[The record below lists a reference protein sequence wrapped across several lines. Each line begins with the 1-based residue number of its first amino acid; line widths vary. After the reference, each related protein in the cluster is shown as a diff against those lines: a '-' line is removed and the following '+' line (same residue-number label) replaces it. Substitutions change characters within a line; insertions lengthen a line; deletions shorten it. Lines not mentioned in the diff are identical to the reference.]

1 MSGNQT
7 VQHVGKMVFVLINL
21 SVEKDE
27 RPACRLCAA
36 RLVDHHVAGI
46 AEDVAAQPLA
56 AQRPV

>member
-56 AQRPV
+56 AQHPV